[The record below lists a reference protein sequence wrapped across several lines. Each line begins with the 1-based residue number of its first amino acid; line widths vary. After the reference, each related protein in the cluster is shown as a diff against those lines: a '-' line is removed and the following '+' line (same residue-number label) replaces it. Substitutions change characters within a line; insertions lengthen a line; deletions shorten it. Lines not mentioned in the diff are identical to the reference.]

1 MGHSTQIIS
10 GISILLSAIAIAVA
24 YNVSKRYH
32 QLLNSAHGADVA
44 AMMLQIRLDIIAV
57 ELVMAHALNAEKNLN
72 TIDVKWLERKL
83 SEIRRQYDLLRG
95 NDDSMHEGNNYLLD
109 LET

>member
-1 MGHSTQIIS
+1 
-10 GISILLSAIAIAVA
+10 
-24 YNVSKRYH
+24 
-32 QLLNSAHGADVA
+32 
-44 AMMLQIRLDIIAV
+44 
-57 ELVMAHALNAEKNLN
+57 MAHALNAEKNLN

-83 SEIRRQYDLLRG
+83 SEIRRQYDLLHG